1 MLSTGHFHFGFFFS
15 WDGRFFYLSTG
26 NISFLVGGFP
36 LTYWALN
43 VVAPFR
49 GFPFGITWGDCFFFS
64 SYTVACVFQ
73 RVLPSIGRFA
83 FQWVYYFCCLSK
95 RFTVGDILYSEH
107 SSD

>member
-1 MLSTGHFHFGFFFS
+1 MLSTGHFHYGFLFS

-49 GFPFGITWGDCFFFS
+49 GFPFGFTWGDCFFFFFIYS
-64 SYTVACVFQ
+64 SVCVSVGSPFHW
-73 RVLPSIGRFA
+73 A
-83 FQWVYYFCCLSK
+83 FCLS
-95 RFTVGDILYSEH
+95 VGILFLLSK
-107 SSD
+107 